1 MADLLEILAAQNEQL
16 EYDNQLLAIEISER
30 GKIIARLESQNRLLR
45 ASLVEKTG
53 KQIPALFLP
62 KTETKPNEET

>member
-16 EYDNQLLAIEISER
+16 ECDNQLLAIEISER

-62 KTETKPNEET
+62 KPNEEKPIE